1 MVRDKSPLLEASE
14 ALQELRLNSAQ
25 RRQQKLEE
33 SAKEKAKI
41 EDSIREAKENRMSKS
56 KAFSEASSRIR
67 TELLQDTLKSIY
79 IGALME
85 TTALTDNGL
94 ELANR
99 LIENYVK
106 ENGTQTILRKMKGK
120 TYIQDC
126 IHNIVESTH
135 MHVMQEVEND
145 IDNKDA
151 SDISST
157 EVSDEEREQMYDD
170 LSKEEDINK
179 AVETI
184 AQRVTDAE
192 QEFIQKNNE
201 DKEALKNIA
210 NKFTERIKGAD
221 LDSDGGSET
230 PENNTDITSDSSPSV
245 EEPEVD
251 DTEETDDS
259 GDVTETTPTENE
271 SEDDETKKEIKEE
284 AARIAKQMM
293 GDRRD
298 KRIRNVYEQVVVNL
312 TSSIIKDDTLKEQYL
327 DENNK
332 LDMGNIVEAATCIYT
347 LMEFVNTLQLERV
360 DSKYIEKALSTI

>member
-56 KAFSEASSRIR
+56 KAFSETSSRIR
-67 TELLQDTLKSIY
+67 TELLEDTLKSIY

-85 TTALTDNGL
+85 TTALTNNGL

-151 SDISST
+151 SDINST

-184 AQRVTDAE
+184 AKRVTDAE

-221 LDSDGGSET
+221 LDSNEGSET
-230 PENNTDITSDSSPSV
+230 PEDNIDDTSDSTPSI
-245 EEPEVD
+245 EEPED
-251 DTEETDDS
+251 NTEETDDS
-259 GDVTETTPTENE
+259 GDVTETTPTEGE
-271 SEDDETKKEIKEE
+271 SEEDETKKEIKEE

-347 LMEFVNTLQLERV
+347 LMEFVNTLQLERI

>member
-14 ALQELRLNSAQ
+14 ALQELRLNSVQ
-25 RRQQKLEE
+25 RRQKKLEE

-67 TELLQDTLKSIY
+67 TELLEDTLKSIY

-85 TTALTDNGL
+85 TTALTDSGL

-221 LDSDGGSET
+221 LDSDEGSET
-230 PENNTDITSDSSPSV
+230 LENDIDDTSDSTPSV
-245 EEPEVD
+245 EEPED
-251 DTEETDDS
+251 NTEETDDS
-259 GDVTETTPTENE
+259 GDVTETTPTEGE
-271 SEDDETKKEIKEE
+271 SEEDETKKEIKEE

>member
-1 MVRDKSPLLEASE
+1 MVREKSPLLEASE
-14 ALQELRLNSAQ
+14 AIQELRMNSAK

-33 SAKEKAKI
+33 SAKESEKLAN
-41 EDSIREAKENRMSKS
+41 SIREAKENRNSKS
-56 KAFSEASSRIR
+56 RAFSETSSRIR
-67 TELLQDTLKSIY
+67 TELLEDTLKSIY

-85 TTALTDNGL
+85 TTALTDSGL

-106 ENGTQTILRKMKGK
+106 ENGTQNLLRKMRGK

-126 IHNIVESTH
+126 ICNIVEATH
-135 MHVMQEVEND
+135 LHVMQEVENE
-145 IDNKDA
+145 IDDKDA

-157 EVSDEEREQMYDD
+157 EVSDEDREQMYDD

-221 LDSDGGSET
+221 LDSNDSGSE
-230 PENNTDITSDSSPSV
+230 EESEMDSSPSV
-245 EEPEVD
+245 EEPTED
-251 DTEETDDS
+251 EGDNTDTETDDS
-259 GDVTETTPTENE
+259 GDTTETTPTEDN
-271 SEDDETKKEIKEE
+271 SEDETKDEIKEE
-284 AARIAKQMM
+284 AARIAKQLM
-293 GDRRD
+293 GDRRER
-298 KRIRNVYEQVVVNL
+298 RIRNVYEQVVVNL
-312 TSSIIKDDTLKEQYL
+312 TSSVIKDDTLKEQYL

-360 DSKYIEKALSTI
+360 DAKYIEKALSTI

>member
-25 RRQQKLEE
+25 RRQKKLEE

-41 EDSIREAKENRMSKS
+41 EDSIGEAKENRMSKS

-85 TTALTDNGL
+85 TTALTDSGL

-151 SDISST
+151 SDISYT

-221 LDSDGGSET
+221 LDSDEGSET
-230 PENNTDITSDSSPSV
+230 PENNTDIISDSSPSV